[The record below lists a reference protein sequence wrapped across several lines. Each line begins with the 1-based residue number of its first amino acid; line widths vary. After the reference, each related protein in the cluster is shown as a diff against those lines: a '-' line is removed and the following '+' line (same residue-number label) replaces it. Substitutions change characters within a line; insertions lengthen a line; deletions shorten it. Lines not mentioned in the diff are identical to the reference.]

1 MCAQKAGGQDT
12 VRPAETN
19 GEVRGRAGKGRART
33 RGKAAEKRGLFPHRG
48 PDIQTRGTEKWG
60 GLQ

>member
-1 MCAQKAGGQDT
+1 M
-12 VRPAETN
+12 RPAETN

-33 RGKAAEKRGLFPHRG
+33 RGKAAEKRGLFPYRG